1 MAENQQS
8 SSVRF
13 LNNQTEDT
21 GTITEEVPL
30 GNILK
35 NPKPKRRRKRKKKT
49 VVPVDNQNKEKVSEV
64 VAQTVAKSD
73 VVDFTQ
79 KANTQPKNNEPVVES
94 SQAATEEQTKSFSY
108 LETYCKNITEKIGKK
123 IDDFIVYGR
132 DQEVED
138 VQIFLKRSIK
148 NSPVLVGEAGVGKT
162 AIVDGFCANIIKGN
176 VDKDFIGNTVWS
188 LEMAAINSVSDGQG
202 LVAKLDGIVKELKE
216 RKSEYILFIDEI
228 HTIIGSGGEK
238 GGNDAGQSL
247 KTALARGE
255 IRIIGA
261 TTQEEYERFLEPD
274 KALERRF
281 QLIPVEEPTHEQ
293 TRLILDG
300 VIKRFEREQKVTIEA
315 EAIEEA
321 IRLSVRYIPERF
333 LPDKALDLLDEAS
346 ATVSFHG
353 GDTVTRVDI
362 ARVIERLKRIPLKT
376 LIVDENLPF
385 VDYEEELKKYVK
397 GQDVA
402 VKAVSDVLY
411 AYDEGLNDPNR
422 PIATFMFLGTTG
434 VGKTEMAKA
443 LAKVMFGSKDNMIRI
458 DCSEYQDPGDV
469 KKLIGDNNHASQGIL
484 TSKVKK
490 NPYSIVLLDE
500 FEKADKG
507 FYDAFLQV
515 LDDGHLTTGLGRKV
529 DFKNTIVIV
538 TTNAGH
544 EEIKS
549 TYKKKGSFNNFSER
563 DWESFNSR
571 IDEELT
577 LYFREE
583 FINRFSK
590 KIVFDMLTYN
600 VVHLIAGISLDKI
613 SKRMVQSNIELIYK
627 DKEQFYDY
635 IIAKGASPE
644 MGARPMERLLK
655 DQVVDQVSKI
665 LSQHRRHG
673 KKAIVVADVLGYKPD
688 GITQKTDRR
697 KLHYDVT
704 IQSKSNV
711 WVEWKIPVQEFRSIR
726 RGKKVV
732 LSTPNQSA

>member
-1 MAENQQS
+1 MADNQQS
-8 SSVRF
+8 SSMRF
-13 LNNQTEDT
+13 FNNQAAAT
-21 GTITEEVPL
+21 GTIIEDGPL
-30 GNILK
+30 EDI
-35 NPKPKRRRKRKKKT
+35 PKKTKPRRRRKRKNKT
-49 VVPVDNQNKEKVSEV
+49 VVPVDTQNKEIVEEV
-64 VAQTVAKSD
+64 VAQTIDRSD
-73 VVDFTQ
+73 LADSTQ
-79 KANTQPKNNEPVVES
+79 KAIKQPNDKPLDVGSEQS
-94 SQAATEEQTKSFSY
+94 TIKGQAKPFSY
-108 LETYCKNITEKIGKK
+108 LETYCENITEKIGKK
-123 IDDFIVYGR
+123 IDNFIVYGR

-148 NSPVLVGEAGVGKT
+148 NSPLLVGEAGVGKT
-162 AIVDGFCANIIKGN
+162 AIVDGLCANIIKGN

-188 LEMAAINSVSDGQG
+188 LEMAAINSVSDGEG

-216 RKSEYILFIDEI
+216 RKSDYILFIDEI
-228 HTIIGSGGEK
+228 HTIMGSGGEK

-300 VIKRFEREQKVTIEA
+300 VIKRFEREQKVTIEP

-362 ARVIERLKRIPLKT
+362 AKVIERLKRIPLKT
-376 LIVDENLPF
+376 LIVDDNLPF

-402 VKAVSDVLY
+402 VKAVADVLY

-443 LAKVMFGSKDNMIRI
+443 LAKVIFGSKDNMIRI

-529 DFKNTIVIV
+529 DFKNTIVII

-549 TYKKKGSFNNFSER
+549 TYKKKGSFNNFSDR
-563 DWESFNSR
+563 DWESFLSR

-577 LYFREE
+577 LYFRPE

-600 VVHLIAGISLDKI
+600 VVHLIAEISLDKI
-613 SKRMVQSNIELIYK
+613 SKRMAQSNIELLYK

-635 IIAKGASPE
+635 IIAKGANPE

-655 DQVVDQVSKI
+655 DQVVDQVAKI

-697 KLHYDVT
+697 QLDYDVT
-704 IQSKSNV
+704 IRSKSNV
-711 WVEWKIPVQEFRSIR
+711 WVQWTIPVQEFRNRR
-726 RGKKVV
+726 RGKKIV
-732 LSTPNQSA
+732 LSTSNRAA